1 MKYLLKY
8 DPEILDVGITLK
20 LSKNY
25 VETDT
30 ITEIIDFI
38 FTNKNKIKSY
48 TIYEVKLFETSESK
62 NGYLINNCVPGSFN
76 IQA

>member
-38 FTNKNKIKSY
+38 FANKNKIKSY
-48 TIYEVKLFETSESK
+48 TIYEVKLFETSESE
-62 NGYLINNCVPGSFN
+62 NGYLINKCGNASIN